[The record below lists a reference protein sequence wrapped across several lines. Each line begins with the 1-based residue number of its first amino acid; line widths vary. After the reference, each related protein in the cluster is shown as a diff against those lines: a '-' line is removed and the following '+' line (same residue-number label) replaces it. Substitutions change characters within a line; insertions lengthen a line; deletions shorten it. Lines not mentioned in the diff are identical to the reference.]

1 MVSDMITAKKAYL
14 RTWWGKLPYGIK
26 HSIKNAIEEGKW
38 WIDVVKS
45 VGPDGKKEVNESILH
60 ALEDLG
66 YMVYYTDDESM
77 NTYRISW
84 FHGNKIGA

>member
-1 MVSDMITAKKAYL
+1 MVSDMITAKEAYL

-26 HSIKNAIEEGKW
+26 HSIKNAIEERKW

-66 YMVYYTDDESM
+66 YMVYYADDESM

>member
-1 MVSDMITAKKAYL
+1 MMSDMITAKEDYL

-45 VGPDGKKEVNESILH
+45 VGAG
-60 ALEDLG
+60 
-66 YMVYYTDDESM
+66 
-77 NTYRISW
+77 W
-84 FHGNKIGA
+84 